1 MSPATT
7 KPPSYAELSAHLGD
21 ALPIWQALVVAVG
34 EQVGPI
40 DLLWKPSKQDFGR
53 VCLLKKKKRTLLYLF
68 PEPRAVQVAVVLGE
82 RALGLALDA
91 DLPDAIT
98 TALREA
104 RHYVEGTGIRF
115 QVQGDADV
123 ATVRALVAIKT
134 MPAPG
139 AT

>member
-1 MSPATT
+1 MSPAIA
-7 KPPSYAELSAHLGD
+7 KPPSDAELAAHLGA
-21 ALPIWQALVVAVG
+21 ALPTWAAIVAAVS
-34 EQVGPI
+34 EQVGPV
-40 DLLWKPSKQDFGR
+40 DLEWKPSKQDFGR

-82 RALGLALDA
+82 RALGLALVA
-91 DLPDAIT
+91 GLPDAIT

-104 RHYVEGTGIRF
+104 THYVEGTGIRF
-115 QVQGDADV
+115 LVQSDADV